1 MTSNI
6 KCSAMLCELIQAV
19 SLIIWDETLMAH
31 KIAFEALDR
40 TLRDIVSIPS
50 SVNKKLPFGGKV
62 VILEGDLRQTLPVVQ
77 GGSRAEI
84 TKSAIVNSAL
94 WSYVTMLHLT
104 LNMRLTAQGL
114 TEKGKK
120 ELAEFSRWML
130 DIGEGKIK
138 AMAKEDEIEPS
149 WIEIPDELLLKSDGD
164 KIPCMVDAVYKDIQ
178 RRYMDIAY
186 LRERAILTLTN
197 DIADTINNHIVSLI
211 QNEERQY
218 LSADSILK
226 PSNTH
231 DSYDLLY
238 PVEFLNSLNCNNF
251 PQHKLCLKRGVPIM
265 LLQNLNQAGGLCN
278 GTRLV
283 ITALGDMIVEGEIMT
298 GTYKGKSVLILRISL
313 TLKNNK

>member
-1 MTSNI
+1 
-6 KCSAMLCELIQAV
+6 
-19 SLIIWDETLMAH
+19 
-31 KIAFEALDR
+31 
-40 TLRDIVSIPS
+40 
-50 SVNKKLPFGGKV
+50 
-62 VILEGDLRQTLPVVQ
+62 
-77 GGSRAEI
+77 
-84 TKSAIVNSAL
+84 
-94 WSYVTMLHLT
+94 MLHLT

-265 LLQNLNQAGGLCN
+265 LLRNLNQAGGLCN
-278 GTRLV
+278 GT
-283 ITALGDMIVEGEIMT
+283 
-298 GTYKGKSVLILRISL
+298 
-313 TLKNNK
+313 